1 MLIIIYD
8 IGVVMK
14 KGFIG
19 TIFLCGML
27 LGCASPVK
35 NPHPKLLYSPS
46 PAYPYYALA
55 NRIEGDVTVRYNVGV
70 DGKISKVWIL
80 KSEPQHLFDSAV
92 IAAMAQW
99 RYEINKPVQ
108 GLQKKYILKSKL
120 RPNKPESRALRL
132 PLLILNSLSS
142 QRPPT
147 GGFLWHYR
155 SHSIEWL

>member
-108 GLQKKYILKSKL
+108 GLTKKIYFK
-120 RPNKPESRALRL
+120 
-132 PLLILNSLSS
+132 
-142 QRPPT
+142 
-147 GGFLWHYR
+147 
-155 SHSIEWL
+155 IEAPSE